1 MTPLSLYIHWPF
13 CKSKCPYCDFN
24 SHVRERID
32 EAAWQQ
38 ALLGELEHWAAR
50 TPGRRLASIFFGGGT
65 PSLMPPDTTGALIA
79 RARQVWDAPKE
90 LEVTLEANPT
100 SVEAGKLRDFR
111 AAGVNRL
118 SMGVQSLNDADL
130 RALGRQHSA
139 QEAMAALETATGI
152 FGRFSFDL
160 IYARMGQTV
169 EQWKAELQQAL
180 RFRPQ
185 HLSVYQ
191 LTIEPGT
198 QFHTLHQRG
207 DLVTPDEELGSA
219 LYEVTQEV
227 LEQAGLPAYEIS
239 NHAVPGQECRH
250 NLTYWR
256 YEDYVGIGPGAHGR
270 VTVGGAKLA
279 TRTHRA
285 PEEWLERTL
294 RDGHGLTEQT
304 PVPLPEQRDEMLLMG
319 LRLAEGIRRDKLAAY
334 GVRLNPAKLAML
346 TRHGLIA
353 LDEEKLVATREGR
366 LRLNALIA
374 ELAGQA

>member
-1 MTPLSLYIHWPF
+1 MIPLSLYIHWPF

-24 SHVRERID
+24 SHVRDSIN
-32 EAAWQQ
+32 EAAWQD
-38 ALLGELEHWAAR
+38 ALLRELDYWAAQ
-50 TPGRRLASIFFGGGT
+50 TQGRRLASIFFGGGT
-65 PSLMPPDTTGALIA
+65 PSLMPPATTGALIA
-79 RARQVWDAPKE
+79 RAKQVWSASDD

-100 SVEAGKLRDFR
+100 SVEASKLRDFK

-130 RALGRQHSA
+130 KSLGRQHSA
-139 QEAMAALETATGI
+139 GEAMAAIETATSI
-152 FGRFSFDL
+152 FERFSFDL

-169 EQWKAELQQAL
+169 EQWQAELKQAL
-180 RFRPQ
+180 RFKPR

-207 DLVTPDEELGSA
+207 ELVTPDEELGSA
-219 LYEVTQEV
+219 LYEVTQDI
-227 LEQAGLPAYEIS
+227 LEEAGMPAYEIS

-270 VTVGGAKLA
+270 ATVNGTKLA

-304 PVPLPEQRDEMLLMG
+304 PVPAAEQKDEMLLMG
-319 LRLAEGIRRDKLAAY
+319 LRLSEGIARKKLDEY
-334 GVRLNPAKLAML
+334 GIRLNPAKLATL
-346 TRHGLIA
+346 TRHGLIK
-353 LDEEKLVATREGR
+353 LDDEKLVATREGR

-374 ELAGQA
+374 ELAD